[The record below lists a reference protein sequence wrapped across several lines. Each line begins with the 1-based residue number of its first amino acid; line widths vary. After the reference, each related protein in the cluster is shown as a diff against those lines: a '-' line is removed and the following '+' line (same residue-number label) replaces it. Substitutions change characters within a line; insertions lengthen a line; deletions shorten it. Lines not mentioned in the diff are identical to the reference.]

1 MTMGAMIHIEHTAD
15 DTRLAS
21 PQADNNRPL
30 YNSRIANIYLD
41 YIQRYRSDI
50 EVDALMMD
58 AGMSRHEVED
68 PGHWFSQNQMD
79 RFQAQLA
86 KHDPERVI
94 PREAGRFSAS
104 FERLGAPKQYV
115 LGFLNPVSAYL
126 KISKISPTMTRGSHT
141 RVRKL
146 TDNSVEVISTPTAGT
161 EEKPYQ
167 CQNRLGSFESVAK
180 VFTGNFPK
188 VEHTECFHKGHRHC
202 RYIISWENT
211 PALKW
216 RQSRLYYLLSTPLI
230 PIVVA
235 STTGITPWL
244 ITFLWIL
251 GYMSLSVF
259 GLYLE
264 KTNLIQTLRSQGD
277 AAKDLMEEIN
287 IRHSNALLIQEIGQL
302 TSKLLDIEEIV
313 ATVMSVVEKHSHFDR
328 GMIMLANESETR
340 LRFVGGFGF
349 QPDQADTLK
358 RASFNLENTSSR
370 GMLVRTF
377 KEQKPF
383 LVNDLDK
390 VRQDLSPNSL
400 EFAQNMEIQSFIS
413 VPIIYANKSIGVI
426 SVENVKKKKHLAQ
439 SEISLLVGVASQTAV
454 SIENAVSFRKVRESE
469 EKYRLLA
476 ENVSDVIWRID
487 IATMKFLYISP
498 STEKQ
503 SGYTPEEAL
512 TRNIEDVLTPQSLE
526 IAMGVIAEELE
537 LDQKP
542 NVDLFR
548 SRIMEL
554 EQYHKDGSIIPIEI
568 TASFIRDNAGRPFQ
582 ILGITRNITE
592 RKKAESDK
600 RRLRLQLLQAQKM
613 ETVGRL
619 AGGVAHD
626 LNNILSGLVS
636 YPDLLLMD
644 LPEESPLRQP
654 IQTIKQSGEK
664 AATIVQDLLT
674 LARRGVSV
682 KEVVDLNQI
691 VDEYLHSPEY
701 KKLQSYHPRVAV
713 STVLSDDLFNIAGSS
728 VHLSKTIMNLTSNAA
743 EAMPEG
749 GQVTITTENRYLDM
763 PINGYDAIE
772 EGEYVVLSVA
782 DTGIGISSEDQERI
796 FEPFYTKKVMG
807 RSGTGLGMAVV
818 WGTVKDHKGYI
829 DIHSTE
835 GAGSLFSLYFPST
848 REALKVEPAKVSQE
862 ILAGKGESVLVID
875 DVQEQRDIASGLL
888 SKLGYAVETVS
899 SGEEA
904 LEHLKNHPAELLVL
918 DMIMDPGMDGLETY
932 ERIIKLHPGQKAII
946 ASGYSETDRVR
957 SAQKLG
963 AGAYVKKPYTLE
975 TIGMAIRNALDGN

>member
-1 MTMGAMIHIEHTAD
+1 MINLEHTAD
-15 DTRLAS
+15 DIRLAS
-21 PQADNNRPL
+21 PQIDNHRPL
-30 YNSRIANIYLD
+30 YNSRITNVYVDYL
-41 YIQRYRSDI
+41 QRYHPNID
-50 EVDALMMD
+50 VDSLLNF

-79 RFQAQLA
+79 RFQKYLA
-86 KHDPERVI
+86 KFDPERTI

-104 FERLGAPKQYV
+104 FERFGAPKQYV
-115 LGFLNPVSAYL
+115 LGFLNPVTAYL
-126 KISKISPTMTRGSHT
+126 KVGKITPTVTRGAIT
-141 RVRKL
+141 EVRKMA
-146 TDNSVEVISTPTAGT
+146 DNCVEVISTPSAGT

-180 VFTGNFPK
+180 VFTGTFPK
-188 VEHTECFHKGHRHC
+188 VEHTECFHKGHQSC
-202 RYIISWENT
+202 RYIISWKNT

-216 RQSRLYYLLSTPLI
+216 RRSRLYYLLSAPLI
-230 PIVVA
+230 PVLFLNIP
-235 STTGITPWL
+235 GLNPWL
-244 ITFLWIL
+244 IAFLWAL
-251 GYMSLSVF
+251 GYMILSSY
-259 GLYLE
+259 GLHLE
-264 KTNLIQTLRSQGD
+264 KTNLIQTIRSQGD
-277 AAKDLMEEIN
+277 AAKDLIDEIN

-302 TSKLLDIEEIV
+302 TSKLLNIEEIV
-313 ATVMSVVEKHSHFDR
+313 ATVMAVVEKHSPFDR
-328 GMIMLANESETR
+328 GMIMLANESETT
-340 LRFVGGFGF
+340 LQFVSGFGY
-349 QPDQADTLK
+349 QPEQEEILK
-358 RASFNLENTSSR
+358 NACFNLENSSSR

-400 EFAQNMEIQSFIS
+400 EFAQSMDVKSFIS
-413 VPIIYANKSIGVI
+413 VPIVYDNKSIGVI
-426 SVENVKKKKHLAQ
+426 SVENVQKKKHLAQ
-439 SEISLLVGVASQTAV
+439 SEISLLMGVASQTAV
-454 SIENAVSFRKVRESE
+454 SIENAVSFRKIRANE

-476 ENVSDVIWRID
+476 ENVTDVIWRMD

-498 STEKQ
+498 STQKQ
-503 SGYTPEEAL
+503 SGFSPEEAL
-512 TRNIEDVLTPQSLE
+512 ARNIEDVLTPKSLE
-526 IAMGVIAEELE
+526 IASRVIAEELE

-542 NVDLFR
+542 GADPFR

-554 EQYHKDGSIIPIEI
+554 EQYHKDGSKIPIEI
-568 TASFIRDNAGRPFQ
+568 TASFIRDHTGRPVQ
-582 ILGITRNITE
+582 ILGVTRNITE
-592 RKKAESDK
+592 RKRAESEK

-644 LPEESPLRQP
+644 LPDDSPLVQP
-654 IQTIKQSGEK
+654 IQTIKHSGEK

-691 VDEYLHSPEY
+691 LDEYLHSPEFY
-701 KKLQSYHPRVAV
+701 KLQSYHPRVEIV
-713 STVLSDDLFNIAGSS
+713 TDLSADLLHIAGSS

-749 GQVTITTENRYLDM
+749 GTVTITTENRYLDV
-763 PINGYDAIE
+763 PVNGYDAIE

-782 DTGIGISSEDQERI
+782 DTGIGISSEDRERI

-829 DIHSTE
+829 DVHSTE
-835 GAGSLFSLYFPST
+835 GEGSLFSLYFPST
-848 REALKVEPAKVSQE
+848 REAANVETANLSPK
-862 ILAGKGESVLVID
+862 IIAGKGETVLVVD
-875 DVQEQRDIASGLL
+875 DVQEQRDISTGLL
-888 SKLGYAVETVS
+888 TKLGYAVETVA

-904 LEHLKNHPAELLVL
+904 LAYLKERPVDLLVL

-957 SAQKLG
+957 AAQKLG
-963 AGAYVKKPYTLE
+963 AGPYVKKPYTLKS
-975 TIGMAIRNALDGN
+975 IGMAIRSTLDGK